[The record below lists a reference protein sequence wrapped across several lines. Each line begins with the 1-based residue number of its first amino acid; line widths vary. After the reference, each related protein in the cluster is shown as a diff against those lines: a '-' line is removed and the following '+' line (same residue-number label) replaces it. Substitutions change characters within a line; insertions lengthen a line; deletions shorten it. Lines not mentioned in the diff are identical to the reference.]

1 MARVEIRARAR
12 ADLDRLARFL
22 WEKGEEEAAVRA
34 LEKMVEGIELL
45 TSSPRLGR
53 PLGDG
58 TERRVLSIPF
68 GTGAYIIHYMLK
80 DESTVVV
87 LRVWH
92 SREQRRG

>member
-1 MARVEIRARAR
+1 MDTIVAYVSN
-12 ADLDRLARFL
+12 
-22 WEKGEEEAAVRA
+22 GEEEAAVRA
-34 LEKMVEGIELL
+34 LEKIVEGIELL

-53 PLGDG
+53 SLGDG

-68 GTGAYIIHYMLK
+68 GTGAYVIHYMLK

>member
-1 MARVEIRARAR
+1 MARVEIGARAR

-34 LEKMVEGIELL
+34 LEKIVEGIELL